1 MPAGMVIRSVQD
13 FMAAT
18 LEITDKAQHELVF
31 LVPPSLFSI
40 AATYNTAPK
49 AKQFI
54 QNGGVIRGVIPISGA
69 NIRGVRMR
77 LDIGEDIRHSDEVH
91 ELYMFVGD
99 QRYSVSAINV
109 GTDPYTLDA
118 PITAFWSDDP
128 NYAEYLLTSFENEWV
143 KAVPAEERIRVLLE
157 HGEKQR

>member
-1 MPAGMVIRSVQD
+1 MPVGMIINNVHD

-18 LEITDKAQHELVF
+18 LEIPDKAQRELVF

-40 AATYNTAPK
+40 AATDNTAPK

-69 NIRGVRMR
+69 NIRGVRKR
-77 LDIGEDIRHSDEVH
+77 LDIGEDIRHSDEVL

-99 QRYSVSAINV
+99 RRYSVSAINV
-109 GTDPYTLDA
+109 GTDPYTLDT
-118 PITAFWSDDP
+118 PITAFWSEDP
-128 NYAEYLLTSFENEWV
+128 TYAEYLLASFESAWSR
-143 KAVPAEERIRVLLE
+143 AIPAEKRIKELLE
-157 HGEKQR
+157 HEEGSR

>member
-1 MPAGMVIRSVQD
+1 MPAGVIINSVQD

-18 LEITDKAQHELVF
+18 LEIPDKAQRELVF
-31 LVPPSLFSI
+31 LVPPSLFAI
-40 AATYNTAPK
+40 AATFNTVPK

-99 QRYSVSAINV
+99 RRYSVGAINV
-109 GTDPYTLDA
+109 GTDPYTLDT
-118 PITAFWSDDP
+118 PITAFWSEEST
-128 NYAEYLLTSFENEWV
+128 YAEYLLTSFEQAWSQ
-143 KAVPAEERIRVLLE
+143 AVPAKDRIEALL
-157 HGEKQR
+157 KQS